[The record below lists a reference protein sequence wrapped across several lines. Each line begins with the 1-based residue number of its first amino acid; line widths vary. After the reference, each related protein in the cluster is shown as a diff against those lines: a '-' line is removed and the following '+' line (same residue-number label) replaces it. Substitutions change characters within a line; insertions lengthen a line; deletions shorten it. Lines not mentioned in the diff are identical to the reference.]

1 MVDRRA
7 VTRGAGEPPPAK
19 PCKVCAHAEVSAL
32 NKALLVIGQSPRS
45 AARRYSSLTRRDIRT
60 HKDVCLRDA
69 VVEEPEGDDS
79 FGA

>member
-7 VTRGAGEPPPAK
+7 VTRGSGEPPPAK

-45 AARRYSSLTRRDIRT
+45 AARRYSGLTRRDIRD
-60 HKDVCLRDA
+60 HRDECLRNA
-69 VVEEPEGDDS
+69 IVED
-79 FGA
+79 